1 MVIKGS
7 NHATWTILS
16 SQLINAKFNNLGKP
30 ATTVPIEDLLFKVGY
45 QLPPFHLTVEVCF
58 QKWIIVDRCQQNWNL
73 GSAIR
78 TTKHKKLFARKQMH
92 RLKEVTHDK
101 IKWKILEV
109 TQEALNKPM
118 HRQKKGYISSNEIHI

>member
-1 MVIKGS
+1 
-7 NHATWTILS
+7 
-16 SQLINAKFNNLGKP
+16 
-30 ATTVPIEDLLFKVGY
+30 
-45 QLPPFHLTVEVCF
+45 
-58 QKWIIVDRCQQNWNL
+58 
-73 GSAIR
+73 
-78 TTKHKKLFARKQMH
+78 MH